1 MEFVGI
7 LFQIGEIES
16 IEGPVSFTKR
26 PFFLKY
32 FDSKNKEQIVK
43 FVLYDPNLNIVNNFE
58 IDQKIKVN
66 YDFKGLISAKTG
78 KFFEEKIA
86 NNISLIKEINSSNN
100 KFKGIPNTNKLKP
113 DFTKNYDSFPE
124 ELVY

>member
-7 LFQIGEIES
+7 LFQIGEVENID
-16 IEGPVSFTKR
+16 GPVSFTKR

-43 FVLYDPNLNIVNNFE
+43 FVLYEPNLNIVNNFD
-58 IDQKIKVN
+58 IDQKLKID
-66 YDFKGLISAKTG
+66 YDFKGLISSKTG

-86 NNISLIKEINSSNN
+86 NNISLVKETNSNKN
-100 KFKGIPNTNKLKP
+100 KFKGIPDTNRIKP
-113 DFTKNYDSFPE
+113 DYTKNYENFPE